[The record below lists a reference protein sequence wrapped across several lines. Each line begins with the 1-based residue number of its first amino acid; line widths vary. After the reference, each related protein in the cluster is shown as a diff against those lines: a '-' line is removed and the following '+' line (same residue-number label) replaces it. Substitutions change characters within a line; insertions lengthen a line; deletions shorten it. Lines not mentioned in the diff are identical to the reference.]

1 MKLRSGKTIGVAK
14 SLVRNGYHNLSV
26 EEMLRI
32 LRIRDL
38 YLRVG
43 FVDECNHFTK
53 ICGLDQSIHQ
63 QKEIGSE

>member
-14 SLVRNGYHNLSV
+14 SLVRNGNHILSV
-26 EEMLRI
+26 EEM

-53 ICGLDQSIHQ
+53 ICCLDQFIHQ

>member
-14 SLVRNGYHNLSV
+14 SLVRNGYHNLMSV
-26 EEMLRI
+26 EEM

>member
-1 MKLRSGKTIGVAK
+1 MKLRSGKTIGVAI
-14 SLVRNGYHNLSV
+14 SLLRNGYHNLSV

-32 LRIRDL
+32 RDL
-38 YLRVG
+38 YLRVS

-53 ICGLDQSIHQ
+53 ICGLDQYIHQ

>member
-14 SLVRNGYHNLSV
+14 SLVRNGNHNLSV
-26 EEMLRI
+26 EEM

-53 ICGLDQSIHQ
+53 ICGLDQFIHQ
-63 QKEIGSE
+63 QKVIGSE

>member
-14 SLVRNGYHNLSV
+14 SLVRNGNHILSV
-26 EEMLRI
+26 EEM

-53 ICGLDQSIHQ
+53 ICGLDQFIHQ

>member
-14 SLVRNGYHNLSV
+14 SLVRNGNHNLSV
-26 EEMLRI
+26 EEM

-53 ICGLDQSIHQ
+53 ICGLVQFIHQ

>member
-32 LRIRDL
+32 RDL

-53 ICGLDQSIHQ
+53 ICGLDQFIHQ